1 MAGPD
6 QIPTLSKGAAVQTA
20 RIVWAAMLLGQV
32 AFLFVIVALWNN
44 ESFLTDPKT
53 GRLLFLVSLVMLI
66 GLVPLAYF
74 IRGQVYKKHWV
85 DRAVTPN
92 GYLTGN
98 IVFLAV
104 CEAVSFTGL
113 ASTLFYG
120 EFWPA
125 ILPSVAAMV
134 VQAANLP
141 NGRAME
147 PDQLIF
153 NRPRP

>member
-1 MAGPD
+1 MAGPN
-6 QIPTLSKGAAVQTA
+6 QTPALSRGAAVQTA
-20 RIVWAAMLLGQV
+20 RIIWAAMLLGQV
-32 AFLFVIVALWNN
+32 AFLFVIVALWNS

-74 IRGQVYKKHWV
+74 IRGQIYKKNWV
-85 DRAVTPN
+85 DRAVIPN

-98 IVFLAV
+98 IVFLAL
-104 CEAVSFTGL
+104 CEVVSLTGL
-113 ASTLFYG
+113 AATLFSG

-125 ILPSVAAMV
+125 ILPSVAAML
-134 VQAANLP
+134 VQAVNLP

>member
-1 MAGPD
+1 MGGSD
-6 QIPTLSKGAAVQTA
+6 QLPTLSKGAAMRVA
-20 RIVWAAMLLGQV
+20 RIVWAAMLVGQV
-32 AFLFVIVALWNN
+32 AFLFVIVALWNS

-74 IRGQVYKKHWV
+74 IRGQVYKKNWV

-98 IVFLAV
+98 VVFLAV

-113 ASTLFYG
+113 VATLLYG

-125 ILPSVAAMV
+125 ILPSVGAMV
-134 VQAANLP
+134 VQAVNLP